1 MDSAL
6 SQELDAIELARSAL
20 ACLSLTNNDTVHE
33 THVGRMRELWSR
45 YDHAPDSIKLALKHL
60 TQLREAEHL
69 GHGYWLPTPTRTVS
83 LTCDTSLIV
92 SIAPTSELQRHFPS
106 AKRAGLGRLVSSTQ
120 TANLPSQSID
130 SWLGSY
136 SFDGGDW
143 AKLVV
148 ESSASELSASI
159 LTSDTEAFSIKKY
172 SGGDSKGRV
181 TPTWVTPSDRQV
193 LAWNGISLF
202 RSKLGEKNHRYFLG
216 RLTRNQGILEGPQ
229 IEDNLSLQYGLAS
242 ILGKPLTTFI
252 RKQEG
257 AFQLDL
263 PLIPPLPLRRLL
275 MALCI
280 KPLMSPKSIWLC
292 HQPNCEQIIS
302 SVMEKLGSEIV
313 VYE

>member
-1 MDSAL
+1 MSLAL
-6 SQELDAIELARSAL
+6 SQDFDATEVVRSAL
-20 ACLSLTNNDTVHE
+20 ACLSLSSNNTVHE
-33 THVGRMRELWSR
+33 THVGRMRDLWSR

-69 GHGYWLPTPTRTVS
+69 GHGYWLPTPTRTVP

-106 AKRAGLGRLVSSTQ
+106 AKRAGLGRLVSATQ

-136 SFDGGDW
+136 SFNGGDW

-148 ESSASELSASI
+148 ESSANELSASI

-172 SGGDSKGRV
+172 RGGNSRGRV
-181 TPTWVTPSDRQV
+181 TPAWVTPSDHRV

-242 ILGKPLTTFI
+242 IIGEPLTIFVHK
-252 RKQEG
+252 REG

-280 KPLMSPKSIWLC
+280 KPPMAPKSIWLC
-292 HQPNCEQIIS
+292 PQPNCELIIS
-302 SVMEKLGSEIV
+302 SVMGKLGSEIV